1 MNYLLVKKFLKQGYV
16 ISNLNKNE
24 LIHLNKIKKKI
35 VKILKN
41 SFKKKIKKM
50 IFLRIFNNILI
61 KKI

>member
-1 MNYLLVKKFLKQGYV
+1 MNNLLVKKFLKQGYV

-41 SFKKKIKKM
+41 SFKKINKKND
-50 IFLRIFNNILI
+50 FFKSFFKN
-61 KKI
+61 K

>member
-16 ISNLNKNE
+16 ILNLNKNQ

-41 SFKKKIKKM
+41 SSKKKNKKND
-50 IFLRIFNNILI
+50 FF
-61 KKI
+61 